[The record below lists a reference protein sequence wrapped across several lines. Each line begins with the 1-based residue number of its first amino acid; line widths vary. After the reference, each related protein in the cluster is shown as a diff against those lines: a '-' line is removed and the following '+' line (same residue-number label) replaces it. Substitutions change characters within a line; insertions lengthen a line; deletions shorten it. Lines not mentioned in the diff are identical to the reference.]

1 VEYRK
6 TITRTFST
14 LFNEQ
19 IEVGD
24 DEVEGGFGKFW
35 GYYIWISQLA
45 DNDIGK
51 INTVT
56 SQPLVL
62 CLNHLSYLMDLHQE
76 QDKAM
81 KKMMKTK

>member
-1 VEYRK
+1 MDFRK
-6 TITRTFST
+6 GIARTFGG
-14 LFNEQ
+14 LFQEQ
-19 IEVGD
+19 MAVED
-24 DEVEGGFGKFW
+24 DKVENTFSQFW

-51 INTVT
+51 ISTVT

>member
-6 TITRTFST
+6 AITRTFAT

-24 DEVEGGFGKFW
+24 DEVEGGFSKFW

-51 INTVT
+51 INTIT

>member
-6 TITRTFST
+6 AITRTFAT

-19 IEVGD
+19 TEVGD
-24 DEVEGGFGKFW
+24 DEVEGGFSQFW

-51 INTVT
+51 ISTVT

-62 CLNHLSYLMDLHQE
+62 CLNHLSYLMDLHKE